1 MIIPKDLQ
9 RFVRLLFIKR
19 IIVFLLIFAI
29 MCVAIAFINKM
40 SEPVNISYMV
50 SSYTLAF
57 FCFIVDGWYFE
68 YIA

>member
-57 FCFIVDGWYFE
+57 LFHC
-68 YIA
+68 